1 MFGRL
6 RVNFERFARSGAGK
20 EPLRIE
26 ANFGMEAGDNFQ
38 PRQCIHAFST
48 HGG

>member
-26 ANFGMEAGDNFQ
+26 ASPGRKTSEDL
-38 PRQCIHAFST
+38 
-48 HGG
+48 